1 MQYIL
6 MLFYNI
12 KFYNYNYSIIQK
24 EEIMEFDYN
33 LKNYLNKNWS
43 NQLKGI
49 AIILVILGHLQLIS
63 HAGAWGVAIFLI
75 VSGFGLT
82 QSYLKSGIN
91 NFFKKRVSKVLVP
104 YSIVT
109 LIWVVIDAF
118 IGIKHSISSTI
129 LALIGI
135 NLNEEF
141 DKSMWYITFI
151 LMWYIIFYITF
162 KFIRNNSIRIIVL
175 FVFSIMFYKFSF
187 IFPSSV
193 GVGLYVLEF
202 PIGVLLGLTYKRII
216 DIKTNKLKIIQS
228 ILTIC
233 CFGLFFILYT
243 QFDSYKAYLLESL
256 FFAIGSI
263 SAFGMLSLY
272 SVKMK
277 LIEWIGIISF
287 EIYLFEFIF
296 ISNYK
301 FIFNLSLNIW
311 VERFIYLVFVVFLSL
326 ILQKLIGTINKSS
339 KLRNEQKSIAQ

>member
-1 MQYIL
+1 
-6 MLFYNI
+6 
-12 KFYNYNYSIIQK
+12 
-24 EEIMEFDYN
+24 MEFDYN

-49 AIILVILGHLQLIS
+49 AIILVILGHLQILS

-162 KFIRNNSIRIIVL
+162 KLIRNNRIRIIVL
-175 FVFSIMFYKFSF
+175 FVFSIMFYKFSS

-216 DIKTNKLKIIQS
+216 DIKINKLKIIQS

-233 CFGLFFILYT
+233 CFGLFFVLYT

-256 FFAIGSI
+256 FFALGSI

-277 LIEWIGIISF
+277 VIEWIGIISF
-287 EIYLFEFIF
+287 EIYLFEFVF

-301 FIFNLSLNIW
+301 FIFDLSLNIW
-311 VERFIYLVFVVFLSL
+311 VERLIYLVFVVFLSL

-339 KLRNEQKSIAQ
+339 KIRNEQKSITQ